1 MSRELAYKLI
11 KNFDKRKSLSQT
23 DYETAVKNVKP
34 HDVKLLK
41 KIVFGTIRNLTKIDY
56 INKKL
61 VKNYNKIP
69 PASKAALRIGVYQLL
84 EGFEEHAAI
93 YETVEILKD
102 KKMKNFVN
110 AVLRNFLRNKDSFN
124 FSKEHIN
131 YSYPE
136 EKYKYIKQ
144 NFPFYKKILEKH
156 LQPSPVVLRVNTL
169 KIGSE
174 DLFNKLK
181 EKGWDIK
188 KSIRFS
194 DSIILNSSEIAPE
207 KDELYLK
214 GFYYIQNESSQLI
227 SRILNP
233 EKGQKIY
240 DVCSAPGGKTTHI
253 AQLMNNEGL
262 IIATD
267 TDILRLE
274 TVEKNAERL
283 GIKIIETI
291 LKKGEDYYSEAKY
304 DKILIDAPCTS
315 LGTSSIHPEVVHRV
329 DLKDFKEYALIQR
342 NILENCMKLLK
353 SDGELVYS
361 TCTYS
366 LEENTQNMKHMKE
379 KYNINFIKLTDKLND
394 FKINYYYDGFG
405 YYIIPDE
412 TAIPFYMAKFK
423 NSEEF

>member
-267 TDILRLE
+267 IDILRLE